1 MYKVMKLQFV
11 RVQIPKTLLK
21 ILQFHIHESFDS
33 SALARARQIQEEHAE
48 IEIFDTKSSLFTLT
62 LNIDKRLYTG
72 Y

>member
-11 RVQIPKTLLK
+11 RVQIPKTLK

-48 IEIFDTKSSLFTLT
+48 IEIFDAKSSLFTLT
-62 LNIDKRLYTG
+62 LDIDKRHYTG